1 VAQSFA
7 NEGLLAASFFF
18 KRGERDRGNA
28 SRFFC
33 TIAAQLVVRMPMLS
47 SFISEAI
54 EADPSLTGKSMKEQ
68 FEKLILQPLSKARLP
83 PEMSTRTIVIDALD
97 ECEREGDIKN
107 ILYLLAQVQ
116 HITSV
121 RVRVLITSRPELP
134 VRLGFKKISGT
145 AYQDLI
151 LQEIPQRIIEHD
163 IAAFLKCELEKIRD
177 DHNSLHPGRPLSSV
191 WPSEKN
197 IQALVKMAVPLFI
210 FAATVCRFVEDSR
223 WDPEEQLQSILS
235 YQTAS
240 QVSKL
245 DRTYLPILDRLLHG
259 LSESQSESLTE
270 EFRIVVGSIALL
282 ANPLS
287 AVSLASLIGVRDQI
301 VECRLR
307 DLHSVLNVPADR
319 NIPVRLLHLSFR
331 EFLTDPEK
339 RGRSPFWVD
348 SRKTHEMIA
357 TRCLELMSHSLKE
370 NACKL
375 ESPGTFRAEIDSQII
390 KDTLPAH
397 LQYACC
403 YWVNHLEQSGI
414 QISDHSEVHFFLL
427 EHLLHWLEALAL
439 IGRLAESV
447 GTIVTLKALM
457 NVSCR

>member
-1 VAQSFA
+1 
-7 NEGLLAASFFF
+7 
-18 KRGERDRGNA
+18 
-28 SRFFC
+28 
-33 TIAAQLVVRMPMLS
+33 
-47 SFISEAI
+47 
-54 EADPSLTGKSMKEQ
+54 
-68 FEKLILQPLSKARLP
+68 
-83 PEMSTRTIVIDALD
+83 
-97 ECEREGDIKN
+97 
-107 ILYLLAQVQ
+107 
-116 HITSV
+116 
-121 RVRVLITSRPELP
+121 
-134 VRLGFKKISGT
+134 
-145 AYQDLI
+145 
-151 LQEIPQRIIEHD
+151 
-163 IAAFLKCELEKIRD
+163 
-177 DHNSLHPGRPLSSV
+177 
-191 WPSEKN
+191 
-197 IQALVKMAVPLFI
+197 MAVPLFI
-210 FAATVCRFVEDSR
+210 FAVTVCRFVEDSR

-282 ANPLS
+282 ANPLF

-301 VECRLR
+301 IECRLR

-339 RGRSPFWVD
+339 RERSPFWVD

-357 TRCLELMSHSLKE
+357 TRCLELMSHFFKE

-397 LQYACC
+397 L
-403 YWVNHLEQSGI
+403 
-414 QISDHSEVHFFLL
+414 
-427 EHLLHWLEALAL
+427 
-439 IGRLAESV
+439 
-447 GTIVTLKALM
+447 
-457 NVSCR
+457 